1 MAAPLV
7 VKIKKTFFPGGRFRV
22 PGILRK
28 VPEREGILPLLL
40 KDSLGR
46 AGFLGILLIVLM
58 AVLAPVIA
66 PYDVAEMHTDA
77 KLAAP
82 GRQFF
87 FGTDNF
93 GRDVFSRILY
103 GARVSLVVGIVSVC
117 IAAGLGYV
125 FGITAGFF
133 EGKFESVIM
142 MIMDI
147 IFAFPS
153 ILLALFIVS
162 ALGPSIV
169 NTMIA
174 IGIVNIPVFTR
185 TVRASVKTVKS
196 TDYIKNAHSI
206 GLTRRAILF
215 RHVTPNVLAPFTVQ
229 ATLALSGAILTEA
242 SMSFLGLGIQPPNPS
257 WGSMLSDARK
267 YMELAPWLAIFP
279 GLFIILTILSFNILG
294 DSLRDV
300 LDPKLKL

>member
-1 MAAPLV
+1 
-7 VKIKKTFFPGGRFRV
+7 VKKHPISRN
-22 PGILRK
+22 
-28 VPEREGILPLLL
+28 EGIFTLIWR
-40 KDSLGR
+40 DSLGR
-46 AGFLGILLIVLM
+46 AGLLGTFLVVAM
-58 AVLAPVIA
+58 AVLAPLIA
-66 PYDVAEMHTDA
+66 PYGVAEMHLKA

-82 GRQFF
+82 GWEFP

-103 GARVSLVVGIVSVC
+103 GARVSLVVGLVAVS
-117 IAAGLGYV
+117 IAAGTGYL
-125 FGITAGFF
+125 FGIAAGFF
-133 EGKFESVIM
+133 EGKVESGIM
-142 MIMDI
+142 MLMDI
-147 IFAFPS
+147 LFAFPP

-162 ALGPSIV
+162 ALGPGIV

-185 TVRASVKTVKS
+185 TVRASVKSVKS
-196 TDYIKNAHSI
+196 MDYIKNARSI
-206 GLTRRAILF
+206 GLKPGAILF
-215 RHVTPNVLAPFTVQ
+215 RHVTPNILSPFTVQ

-267 YMELAPWLAIFP
+267 FMEIAPWLVIFP
-279 GLFIILTILSFNILG
+279 ALFIVSTILSFNVLG

>member
-1 MAAPLV
+1 MTAGRE
-7 VKIKKTFFPGGRFRV
+7 KIKRS
-22 PGILRK
+22 
-28 VPEREGILPLLL
+28 REWKFPLLGFGRGIPGNEGVL
-40 KDSLGR
+40 TLLFRDSLGR
-46 AGFLGILLIVLM
+46 AGFLGIFLIVVM
-58 AVLAPVIA
+58 AVLAPLIA

-77 KLAAP
+77 KLAPP
-82 GRQFF
+82 GIRFF

-93 GRDVFSRILY
+93 GRDVFSRIVY

-133 EGKFESVIM
+133 EGKFESAVM

-196 TDYIKNAHSI
+196 MDYIKNARSV
-206 GLTRRAILF
+206 GLTGAAVLF
-215 RHVTPNVLAPFTVQ
+215 RHVTPNVMAPFTVQ

-267 YMELAPWLAIFP
+267 YMEIAPWLVIFP

>member
-1 MAAPLV
+1 MA
-7 VKIKKTFFPGGRFRV
+7 KTVQQRALPGNEST
-22 PGILRK
+22 LR
-28 VPEREGILPLLL
+28 LLWQ
-40 KDSLGR
+40 DGLGR
-46 AGFLGILLIVLM
+46 AGMIGALLIVLM
-58 AVLAPVIA
+58 AVLAPLIA
-66 PYDVAEMHTDA
+66 PYDVAQMHPKA

-82 GRQFF
+82 SLQYL

-93 GRDVFSRILY
+93 GRDVFSRIVY
-103 GARVSLVVGIVSVC
+103 GARVSLIVGIVSVG
-117 IAAGLGYV
+117 IAAGVGYL
-125 FGITAGFF
+125 FGMIAGFF
-133 EGKFESVIM
+133 EGKTESVIM
-142 MIMDI
+142 MVMDI

-185 TVRASVKTVKS
+185 TVRASVKSVKS
-196 TDYIKNAHSI
+196 MDYIKNARSI
-206 GLTRRAILF
+206 GLKPMAILF

-242 SMSFLGLGIQPPNPS
+242 SMSFLGLGIQPPDPS

-267 YMELAPWLAIFP
+267 YMEIAPWLVIFP
-279 GLFIILTILSFNILG
+279 ALFIILTILSFNVLG
-294 DSLRDV
+294 DALRDV